1 MALRTV
7 EGTFLDHEENPVE
20 GIEVLFIPES
30 GTYDQSASYTRVSVS
45 DTTDEDGEI
54 SIALRTGQRYK
65 VVEPGDTTY
74 YITVP
79 IGTGTLALEAL
90 RATEAA
96 APVATNVL
104 QTAIDAALAALGFNG
119 LTTIADPFA
128 AKVVAFDAVELDADG
143 ESVEVDLVP
152 TVPEAEDANGAWLWV
167 KVNIESGPGADIA
180 FGDAIVP
187 SGSYTSGTHSFS
199 LFMPLTNGVFN
210 ITATGVGATVNV
222 TIYPQAVQ

>member
-1 MALRTV
+1 MALRLV
-7 EGTFLDHEENPVE
+7 QGTFLDHEENPVE
-20 GIEVLFIPES
+20 GIQVLFIPES
-30 GTYDQSASYTRVSVS
+30 GTYDESASYTRVSVS
-45 DTTDEDGEI
+45 DTTDENGEI
-54 SIALRTGQRYK
+54 AISLRTGQRYK

-79 IGTGTLALEAL
+79 VGTGTLSLEAL

-104 QTAIDAALAALGFNG
+104 QTAIDATLAALGFNG

-128 AKVVAFDAVELDADG
+128 AKIDAFDSVLLDADG

-167 KVNIESGPGADIA
+167 RVNIEAGPNANVF
-180 FGDAIVP
+180 FGDASVP
-187 SGSYTSGTHSFS
+187 ANTYAPGNYFFS
-199 LFMPLTNGVFN
+199 LFMPLTNGAFN
-210 ITATGVGATVNV
+210 LTATGSGATVNV